1 MDDEADEFK
10 RGRESVPS
18 DNGCLLTTSQLIL
31 RPPRIDDAEAVAAI
45 ANNLK
50 IAEQTRRMP
59 YPYRVEDA
67 HNWIASLPDS
77 QECAFVIARKCDN
90 AIVGASGLGV
100 GDTGEHEVGYWIG
113 EPFWG
118 NGYAT
123 EAARA
128 VIDYAF
134 ANLSISLLNSRCR
147 VVNEASRRV
156 LVKCGFQLVGT
167 GMSMGRAYGGPVPVD
182 EFVLE
187 RSVWESLK
195 QWGAA

>member
-1 MDDEADEFK
+1 MDEEADDIEMFK
-10 RGRESVPS
+10 RGIRPEG
-18 DNGCLLTTSQLIL
+18 GCLLTTAQLVL
-31 RPPRIDDAEAVAAI
+31 RPPHVDDAEPLAQI
-45 ANNLK
+45 ANNRR

-59 YPYRVEDA
+59 HPYRVEDA
-67 HNWIASLPDS
+67 MRWIGSLSASK
-77 QECAFVIARKCDN
+77 ERAFLIARKSD
-90 AIVGASGLGV
+90 AALVGATGFGI
-100 GDTGEHEVGYWIG
+100 GDTGEYEIGYWIG

-128 VIDYAF
+128 VIDHAF
-134 ANLSISLLNSRCR
+134 ANTDAVLLCSRCR

-156 LVKCGFQLVGT
+156 LIKCGFQLVGT
-167 GMSMGRAYGGPVPVD
+167 GMSMGRSYGGPVPVD

>member
-1 MDDEADEFK
+1 MDDDEDETK
-10 RGRESVPS
+10 TGAGGARSE
-18 DNGCLLTTSQLIL
+18 DGCLLTTSQLVL
-31 RPPRIDDAEAVAAI
+31 RPPRVADAEAVATI
-45 ANNLK
+45 ANNRK

-59 YPYRVEDA
+59 FPYGIEDA
-67 HNWIASLPDS
+67 HKWINSLPGS
-77 QECAFVIARKCDN
+77 KECVFLITRKNDH
-90 AIVGASGLGV
+90 AIVGSAGFGV

-134 ANLSISLLNSRCR
+134 ANRPIPLLNSRCR
-147 VVNEASRRV
+147 VVNEGSRRV

-167 GMSMGRAYGGPVPVD
+167 GMSMGRSYGGPVPVD

>member
-1 MDDEADEFK
+1 MDDDDEFK
-10 RGRESVPS
+10 RDAAGMLPE
-18 DNGCLLTTSQLIL
+18 DGCLLTTSQLVL
-31 RPPRIDDAEAVAAI
+31 RPPRDDDAEALASI
-45 ANNLK
+45 ANNRK

-59 YPYRVEDA
+59 HPYGIEDA
-67 HNWIASLPDS
+67 RRWIGSLAQS
-77 QECAFVIARKCDN
+77 QECAFLITRKNDHR
-90 AIVGASGLGV
+90 IVGASGFGI
-100 GDTGEHEVGYWIG
+100 GDTGDHEVGYWLG
-113 EPFWG
+113 EAFWG

-134 ANLSISLLNSRCR
+134 ANRPITLINSRCR

-167 GMSMGRAYGGPVPVD
+167 GMSMGRSYGGPVPVD